1 MSSLMDPQRQQTLWS
16 IALENYQAAVL
27 TAQHGWHNMSVTRS
41 YYAVF
46 MAMWMV
52 LDDLPR
58 GYWEHRGISKPFALG
73 QWQTPARPIE
83 REVVKAMRRL
93 HEDRLEAD
101 YQAVRLTALE
111 STTGLTT
118 ARQVLRLVAGTRGL
132 SLGGIIP

>member
-1 MSSLMDPQRQQTLWS
+1 MDPQRQQTLWS

-27 TAQHGWHNMSVTRS
+27 TAHHGWHNVSVTRS

-46 MAMWMV
+46 MAMWLA
-52 LDDLPR
+52 LDDPPK

-73 QWQTPARPIE
+73 QWQTPTRPIE
-83 REVVKAMRRL
+83 REVVKAIRRL
-93 HEDRLEAD
+93 YEDRLDAD

-118 ARQVLRLVAGTRGL
+118 ARQVLRLVAGARGL

>member
-1 MSSLMDPQRQQTLWS
+1 MDPQRQQTLWA

-27 TAQHGWHNMSVTRS
+27 TAQQGWHNVSVTRS

-46 MAMWMV
+46 MAMWV
-52 LDDLPR
+52 GLDDPPK
-58 GYWEHRGISKPFALG
+58 GYWEHRGISKPFASG
-73 QWQTPARPIE
+73 QWQTPPRPIV
-83 REVVKAMRRL
+83 REVVKAIRRL
-93 HEDRLEAD
+93 YEDRLDAD

-118 ARQVLRLVAGTRGL
+118 ARQVLRLVAGAHGL